1 MVDPVS
7 CGIRGEGKV
16 RYGIF
21 VDFVVELEEDTEV
34 SVGKENMGRFG
45 ENVIERK
52 TFFGSRESLRCQE
65 FLDRKM
71 REFYYLTA
79 SLIDYGD

>member
-21 VDFVVELEEDTEV
+21 VDFVIELEEDTEAGV
-34 SVGKENMGRFG
+34 RKDRMRGFGR
-45 ENVIERK
+45 NVIVRK
-52 TFFGSRESLRCQE
+52 TFFCCGESL
-65 FLDRKM
+65 
-71 REFYYLTA
+71 
-79 SLIDYGD
+79 